1 MGILGFAENYIFSA
15 FERAPEFEQQMD
27 EDRAISFGIGNVLT
41 EYLLA
46 GPEWREGITTW
57 HSLREDCAVFYKTAV
72 NRTGAHPAILYSVGR
87 VLNSIGSQVF
97 FEDGVEWLSDII
109 SNNPQ
114 LRQTALPTN
123 TIYYMEEYM
132 YRYVQKRLYLFKS
145 DALRKHKVL
154 NVLDFLVNRG
164 SPLGF
169 LLREDII

>member
-1 MGILGFAENYIFSA
+1 
-15 FERAPEFEQQMD
+15 MD

-114 LRQTALPTN
+114 LRQPLFPQTLS
-123 TIYYMEEYM
+123 TIWKSICTVMF
-132 YRYVQKRLYLFKS
+132 KSGCTSFKS
-145 DALRKHKVL
+145 DAPGKHKVFQMSWTFCKQRVSSRIFATRRHYIASFQL
-154 NVLDFLVNRG
+154 G
-164 SPLGF
+164 SC
-169 LLREDII
+169 